1 MALDT
6 VLVTQV
12 QGTAWIRT
20 SDGAKVAVQE
30 GMRVPV
36 NAEIV
41 TETGASVELQIPGSP
56 PMTISD
62 NREFLVSGDIAETD
76 ADAVA
81 AALANPDD
89 PAITAV
95 LAALE
100 SGQDPFAQLD
110 PTAAVLTGG
119 GEGGGSS
126 FTRLVSIVETTR
138 PLALEYP
145 RPDVPTIENVR
156 LGGYSGGDEDPT
168 LVTGT
173 TAITLETPDHIT
185 EGDPYEIVARV
196 GQPVTSQD
204 LVISLTNGS
213 TITIPVGSTEGR
225 VTVGNP
231 YPDDVYRQ
239 GDRPETVGV
248 TGTTGGNYEDL
259 DTSST
264 TTTTVK
270 DDSDKTTIT
279 LESPTDVVEGKEYEI
294 VARVD
299 NPVTG
304 EDLVI
309 QLDNG
314 KTITIPVGSSEGK
327 VTITPRDDDA
337 YKQGDEPVTV
347 GITGTTGGNYENLD
361 TSSTTTTKVVD
372 DTDEVIATLTATP
385 DSITEEG
392 GAITYTVTLTNKD
405 GLSVKE
411 HSGLT
416 ITLADGTIIE
426 IAAGQASGSQVV
438 DVPANDDNV
447 IGGQDAITNSID
459 KIAGGEVF
467 EQLTPAGQ
475 TSVGV
480 TDEPVDPE
488 NPGQPVG
495 DKVTVVLGATE
506 ETSEDGGKVVYT
518 AKLVDADG
526 NAVTTNNAITVTL
539 RNGETITIEANA
551 SSGQVETPVERD
563 DVFVETDAIT
573 NAITDIDEANAGQP
587 GAFENLTYDGSDVTT
602 KVVDDTDEVI
612 ATLTAIGQPTL
623 GAEITYQVTL
633 TNKDNLPID
642 KHGKITVTLDSG
654 KVIEIPAGD
663 TTGSITFKLT
673 QAGALTDGIKSVV
686 VDGDV
691 QFEKLTSTG
700 AIDLNVTNIAPTVG
714 EGKAVVSEEGLP
726 GGIKDN
732 QGTSDTTDKTLVT
745 GKLAISDPDSN
756 HLTVKLV
763 APADGNITSG
773 GVAVKWTVGAD
784 GALVGKAG
792 SVEVIKASID
802 NEGNYKVELKAPVD
816 HPVKGQEDTLNFDI
830 GVKVSDET
838 STVTSKIVVTVED
851 DSPAATNVAQ
861 TLTVPVSE
869 VLVTGLQ
876 GGFKNWKYVDGY
888 NSGKKQYN
896 KDSDSYHEELRWG
909 ASGYDYYDNE
919 RFRNNTENLIGS
931 TFKLGTFKH
940 INQPI
945 SGGELASTDLVV
957 KFNVTIDGVIHQI
970 EHTIKLKH
978 TETPND
984 RRNPGNDASRDI
996 VEIEQ
1001 SSLTKVFTVGGR
1013 TFEFTID
1020 GFKNDEYGNP
1030 VSTVRTWEQKTNTYD
1045 LYATISAVDDM
1056 PKIEGK
1062 LDGDVY
1068 SYGADGAATG
1078 GQGVVWE
1085 NAVKQWDGSY
1095 KIVNEFGTF
1104 IGKSDGSYT
1113 FEMSRDARDKMI
1125 VNDLKDMTF
1134 KYSVTDQDGDSAV
1147 ADLTIT
1153 LKGQP
1158 NNAPEEGAF
1167 RTALAVDD
1175 SSEVV
1180 VGTDGNDSLVGTDGN
1195 DTLIGGAGDD
1205 IMFGGEGDDT
1215 FVWNKGD
1222 QGTTNKPAVD
1232 HVMDFG
1238 GAGTDTL
1245 DISDLLSGHGINEG
1259 NLSQYLTVSRS
1270 DSGKMEIGIS
1280 SQGNGQ
1286 IDQKIIL
1293 DNIDFDAEK
1302 AAQIANSLKDGTLKS
1317 SDF

>member
-1 MALDT
+1 
-6 VLVTQV
+6 
-12 QGTAWIRT
+12 
-20 SDGAKVAVQE
+20 
-30 GMRVPV
+30 
-36 NAEIV
+36 
-41 TETGASVELQIPGSP
+41 
-56 PMTISD
+56 
-62 NREFLVSGDIAETD
+62 
-76 ADAVA
+76 
-81 AALANPDD
+81 
-89 PAITAV
+89 
-95 LAALE
+95 
-100 SGQDPFAQLD
+100 
-110 PTAAVLTGG
+110 
-119 GEGGGSS
+119 
-126 FTRLVSIVETTR
+126 
-138 PLALEYP
+138 
-145 RPDVPTIENVR
+145 
-156 LGGYSGGDEDPT
+156 
-168 LVTGT
+168 
-173 TAITLETPDHIT
+173 
-185 EGDPYEIVARV
+185 
-196 GQPVTSQD
+196 
-204 LVISLTNGS
+204 
-213 TITIPVGSTEGR
+213 
-225 VTVGNP
+225 
-231 YPDDVYRQ
+231 
-239 GDRPETVGV
+239 
-248 TGTTGGNYEDL
+248 
-259 DTSST
+259 
-264 TTTTVK
+264 
-270 DDSDKTTIT
+270 
-279 LESPTDVVEGKEYEI
+279 
-294 VARVD
+294 
-299 NPVTG
+299 
-304 EDLVI
+304 
-309 QLDNG
+309 
-314 KTITIPVGSSEGK
+314 
-327 VTITPRDDDA
+327 
-337 YKQGDEPVTV
+337 
-347 GITGTTGGNYENLD
+347 
-361 TSSTTTTKVVD
+361 
-372 DTDEVIATLTATP
+372 
-385 DSITEEG
+385 
-392 GAITYTVTLTNKD
+392 
-405 GLSVKE
+405 
-411 HSGLT
+411 
-416 ITLADGTIIE
+416 
-426 IAAGQASGSQVV
+426 
-438 DVPANDDNV
+438 
-447 IGGQDAITNSID
+447 
-459 KIAGGEVF
+459 
-467 EQLTPAGQ
+467 
-475 TSVGV
+475 
-480 TDEPVDPE
+480 
-488 NPGQPVG
+488 
-495 DKVTVVLGATE
+495 
-506 ETSEDGGKVVYT
+506 
-518 AKLVDADG
+518 
-526 NAVTTNNAITVTL
+526 
-539 RNGETITIEANA
+539 
-551 SSGQVETPVERD
+551 
-563 DVFVETDAIT
+563 
-573 NAITDIDEANAGQP
+573 
-587 GAFENLTYDGSDVTT
+587 LTYDGSDVTT
-602 KVVDDTDEVI
+602 AVLDDTDEVI

-642 KHGKITVTLDSG
+642 RHGKITVTLNSG
-654 KVIEIPAGD
+654 KVIEIPAGES
-663 TTGSITFKLT
+663 TGSITFKLT
-673 QAGALTDGIKSVV
+673 QAGALTDGINSVV

-691 QFEKLTSTG
+691 QFENLTSTG
-700 AIDLNVTNIAPTVG
+700 TIGLNVTNIAPTVG

-726 GGIKDN
+726 GGIKDS

-745 GKLAISDPDSN
+745 GKLAISDPDSSN
-756 HLTVKLV
+756 LTVKLV
-763 APADGNITSG
+763 APEDGNIKSG
-773 GVAVKWTVGAD
+773 GVVVKWSVGTD
-784 GALVGKAG
+784 GTLVGKAG
-792 SVEVIKASID
+792 NVEVIKVSID
-802 NEGNYKVELKAPVD
+802 NEGSYKVELKAPVD
-816 HPVKGQEDTLNFDI
+816 HPVKGQEDTLDFEI
-830 GVKVSDET
+830 GVQVSDET
-838 STVTSKIVVTVED
+838 STVNSKIVVTVED

-919 RFRNNTENLIGS
+919 GFRNNTENLIGS

-984 RRNPGNDASRDI
+984 RWNPGNDASRDI

-1205 IMFGGEGDDT
+1205 ILFGGEGDDT

-1222 QGTTNKPAVD
+1222 EGTTIKPAVD
-1232 HVMDFG
+1232 YVMD
-1238 GAGTDTL
+1238 
-1245 DISDLLSGHGINEG
+1245 
-1259 NLSQYLTVSRS
+1259 
-1270 DSGKMEIGIS
+1270 
-1280 SQGNGQ
+1280 
-1286 IDQKIIL
+1286 
-1293 DNIDFDAEK
+1293 
-1302 AAQIANSLKDGTLKS
+1302 
-1317 SDF
+1317 